1 MWNAISNMIIKAAD
15 NMNRGVENA
24 ATSSGEGNNGQN
36 YQTSSS
42 NGGGGSPGGYSP
54 TSQDMS
60 STSNAASAGKALTQQ
75 GASMLKN
82 IPSGGGDNDNT
93 TSTTSGKGNAS
104 TTGQNPE
111 YKGASTSGGMDS
123 VKGIVGTQMPIA
135 SDERLKRIFGDNEDA
150 IDVFSKINAIEFE
163 YNDKAKEIHPDG
175 ENNVDDDVH
184 YGIKAQ
190 DLEKSPIT
198 SSVVS
203 EDDYGYKQVNTEE
216 LTMVNSAVISDL
228 CKRIKILENILGVKV
243 V

>member
-24 ATSSGEGNNGQN
+24 ATESGSGNNGQS
-36 YQTSSS
+36 YQTSTPSKGETS
-42 NGGGGSPGGYSP
+42 GGYSP
-54 TSQDMS
+54 TNQDMS
-60 STSNAASAGKALTQQ
+60 ATSNAASAGKAITQQ

-82 IPSGGGDNDNT
+82 IPSGGGDNKNT
-93 TSTTSGKGNAS
+93 TSTTDGNSNTS
-104 TTGQNPE
+104 TVGQNPE
-111 YKGASTSGGMDS
+111 YKGASTIGGMDS

-203 EDDYGYKQVNTEE
+203 EDDYGYKQVNTDE

-228 CKRIKILENILGVKV
+228 CKRIKILESILGVKV